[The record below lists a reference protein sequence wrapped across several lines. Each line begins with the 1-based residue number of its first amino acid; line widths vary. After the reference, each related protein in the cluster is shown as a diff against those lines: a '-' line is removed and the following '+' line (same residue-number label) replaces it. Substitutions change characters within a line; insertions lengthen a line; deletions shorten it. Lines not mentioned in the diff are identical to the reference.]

1 MSKGKDNVYENYSIM
16 IILIMNKK
24 FNRDDKQFKQYH
36 QSKQPPLTLTHYPL
50 AFLLPKIK
58 K

>member
-16 IILIMNKK
+16 IILIMNRK
-24 FNRDDKQFKQYH
+24 FNRDGKEFKQYH
-36 QSKQPPLTLTHYPL
+36 QSEQLPLTITHYPL